1 MTIRSKIR
9 LLSWLYIAYF
19 ILTMY
24 WQFNYIGPCK
34 VLGEL
39 QISLFG
45 SYWPTINFII
55 LHIPAGILFFWLQ
68 HQIARGKT
76 SHGSVPLTNSLLSNP
91 IIKDLIPSAVIL
103 AITLW
108 IVSIVSGQ
116 AFDPDLGQ
124 LNLSD
129 LESGKIARS
138 SYYARVSGYTND
150 EKVKIQK
157 GKDNP
162 WVYIPVHSAPNSQ
175 APVHLIIAS
184 DELEVDKYIQR
195 DPRTKKV
202 TTQGYVESGVRGEV
216 RAWLEKDGVKVADD
230 VKYITPRIDRDAAK
244 NLPIGI
250 GIAGIVLAIYVF
262 IQNLRER

>member
-1 MTIRSKIR
+1 MTSRSKTR
-9 LLSWLYIAYF
+9 FLSGLYIAYF
-19 ILTMY
+19 MLTMY

-34 VLGEL
+34 FLGEI
-39 QISLFG
+39 QVALFG
-45 SYWPTINFII
+45 SYWSIINFII
-55 LHIPAGILFFWLQ
+55 LHIPAAIVFFGLQ
-68 HQIARGKT
+68 QQIERGKNT
-76 SHGSVPLTNSLLSNP
+76 NESDSQTNSFFSNP
-91 IIKDLIPSAVIL
+91 IIKDLIPSVVIL

-124 LNLSD
+124 ISLKD
-129 LESGKIARS
+129 LETGKITRS
-138 SYYARVSGYTND
+138 SYYARVSGYSND
-150 EKVKIQK
+150 ENVKTQK

-162 WVYIPVHSAPNSQ
+162 WIYIALHSEPNSQ

-184 DELEVDKYIQR
+184 DEMEVDKYIQK

-216 RAWLEKDGVKVADD
+216 RAWLEKDGVKVAND
-230 VKYITPRIDRDAAK
+230 VKYITPRIDRNSAK

-250 GIAGIVLAIYVF
+250 GIAGIVLAGYVF